1 MNTTREKRLQKVY
14 TGVEDTYEV
23 LKVAKL
29 FLYVEDVKDRIKSAS
44 TMNTRNICP
53 VHNLNDTRS

>member
-14 TGVEDTYEV
+14 TGVEDTCEV

-29 FLYVEDVKDRIKSAS
+29 LLYVEDVKDRIKSAS
-44 TMNTRNICP
+44 TMNAQCTI
-53 VHNLNDTRS
+53 